1 MIGYEKYHQLMV
13 LLVTIMVV
21 DVFLIFS
28 IYSDLLYAIANP
40 LMSGVLGLFLGVFL
54 SGTLC
59 STANQNN
66 ESNGLLPLRVF
77 LLGIVAGFLLAWDDF
92 LLLSDDIRQPWF
104 WSAVICSYVGWLMGA
119 ASIRYIIIDREKIL
133 DINHQEL
140 DAIDSSGIASDD
152 IN

>member
-1 MIGYEKYHQLMV
+1 MCPVTLKTDNSSIWNQKDYDTFSTPYAKKGVQETIGYDKYQQLMV

-21 DVFLIFS
+21 DTFLIFS

-59 STANQNN
+59 STGNQNN

-104 WSAVICSYVGWLMGA
+104 WSAVIVRM
-119 ASIRYIIIDREKIL
+119 
-133 DINHQEL
+133 
-140 DAIDSSGIASDD
+140 
-152 IN
+152 